1 MGRRVAIVGAGYY
14 GFRPSVPELSFREMM
29 FEAALRA
36 YEEAGVDPRSDVD
49 AFISCQEDF
58 WEGIAIADEFAPEP
72 LGGVLRPTF
81 TVAGDLL
88 QGVAQAVMM
97 IRSGVFDVVAVESHS
112 KQSDIRTLNSIME
125 LALDPLLV
133 RPLRPGNPLFMA
145 GLDMQ
150 AYLARTGVDPDLVS
164 LFAVKNRSNGLFN
177 PRASYASRITL
188 DMVRESG
195 YVMYPIRRLEAA
207 GYADGAVVFVL
218 AADEVAR
225 RLTDSPVWVDGV
237 GYASETGTGSVFLHE
252 WGRMPSARVAVRMA
266 LSMAGLE
273 PSDIE
278 AVEVEDRFAFL
289 EPLFLEEAGLA
300 GEGQA
305 VELLEHGDLSP
316 GAALQSN
323 ASGGSQSI
331 GVLLEATGG
340 ARLLEAYL
348 QLLGAA
354 EYPSGDVSRMLVA
367 SWRGPPTYTS
377 MAVVLSSE

>member
-1 MGRRVAIVGAGYY
+1 M
-14 GFRPSVPELSFREMM
+14 
-29 FEAALRA
+29 
-36 YEEAGVDPRSDVD
+36 
-49 AFISCQEDF
+49 
-58 WEGIAIADEFAPEP
+58 
-72 LGGVLRPTF
+72 
-81 TVAGDLL
+81 
-88 QGVAQAVMM
+88 
-97 IRSGVFDVVAVESHS
+97 
-112 KQSDIRTLNSIME
+112 
-125 LALDPLLV
+125 ALD
-133 RPLRPGNPLFMA
+133 
-145 GLDMQ
+145 
-150 AYLARTGVDPDLVS
+150 
-164 LFAVKNRSNGLFN
+164 
-177 PRASYASRITL
+177 
-188 DMVRESG
+188 
-195 YVMYPIRRLEAA
+195 
-207 GYADGAVVFVL
+207 
-218 AADEVAR
+218 
-225 RLTDSPVWVDGV
+225 
-237 GYASETGTGSVFLHE
+237 
-252 WGRMPSARVAVRMA
+252 
-266 LSMAGLE
+266 MAGLE